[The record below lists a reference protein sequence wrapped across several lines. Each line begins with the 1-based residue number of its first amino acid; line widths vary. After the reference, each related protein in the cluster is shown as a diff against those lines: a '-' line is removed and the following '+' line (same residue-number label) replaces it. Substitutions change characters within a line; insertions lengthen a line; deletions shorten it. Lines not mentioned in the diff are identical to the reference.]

1 MRVVIAG
8 AGVIGA
14 SIAWH
19 LAARGCRDIRV
30 VDRGHDLGVG
40 EGSTGKATGGFRCQ
54 FGTEV
59 NVRLSLLSRQ
69 KLLRFEDEIGVDS
82 GYRQCGYLFLIR
94 TDEELTELNAAQ
106 KIQHACGSSEPRMID
121 RREALEINPAVHDP
135 EVRGAAFCPTDG
147 FIRPL
152 QILRGYAEAARRLG
166 VRFEFE
172 TDLRKLEPGVTY
184 VNAGGAWASELA
196 PIPVTPLRRRIAC
209 TVPTD
214 VLPET
219 MPMTIWAGDGFHAR
233 VRDGR
238 VMLLLPDD
246 PPDDE
251 RWLPELLQRAH
262 ARLPCLRNIA
272 IDPQHSWSGLYEM
285 SPDRHAIIG
294 WHPVVPDLF
303 LANGSS
309 GHGVM
314 HAPAIGQIAAEMILD
329 GKAASVD
336 VHVLRP
342 TRFAEGEPVSGPALL

>member
-1 MRVVIAG
+1 
-8 AGVIGA
+8 
-14 SIAWH
+14 
-19 LAARGCRDIRV
+19 
-30 VDRGHDLGVG
+30 
-40 EGSTGKATGGFRCQ
+40 
-54 FGTEV
+54 
-59 NVRLSLLSRQ
+59 
-69 KLLRFEDEIGVDS
+69 
-82 GYRQCGYLFLIR
+82 
-94 TDEELTELNAAQ
+94 
-106 KIQHACGSSEPRMID
+106 
-121 RREALEINPAVHDP
+121 
-135 EVRGAAFCPTDG
+135 
-147 FIRPL
+147 
-152 QILRGYAEAARRLG
+152 
-166 VRFEFE
+166 
-172 TDLRKLEPGVTY
+172 
-184 VNAGGAWASELA
+184 
-196 PIPVTPLRRRIAC
+196 
-209 TVPTD
+209 
-214 VLPET
+214 
-219 MPMTIWAGDGFHAR
+219 MTIWAGDGFHAR